1 MVLALVSF
9 LLLLL
14 QLLLV
19 ARALLDWSTVLA
31 GPATAGGV
39 RARLMS
45 GVHAVTEPILEPV
58 RADGRQP
65 RPDRLPPVHA
75 GTGSAAYVS
84 TRLGPDGLAPVL
96 GDLLA
101 RAGVTSELPAELR
114 GQVELAVRGDTRF
127 VINRTEEPVDLS
139 ALGEAGRTL
148 TARGVAVLRA

>member
-45 GVHAVTEPILEPV
+45 GVHAVTEPILAPV
-58 RADGRQP
+58 RRVV
-65 RPDRLPPVHA
+65 PPLRVGGMA
-75 GTGSAAYVS
+75 I
-84 TRLGPDGLAPVL
+84 DLAFIIV
-96 GDLLA
+96 
-101 RAGVTSELPAELR
+101 
-114 GQVELAVRGDTRF
+114 F
-127 VINRTEEPVDLS
+127 F
-139 ALGEAGRTL
+139 
-148 TARGVAVLRA
+148 GVAVLRSLIG